1 MIALTSLLAL
11 AAISYPEETA
21 APKRVLVYTVSA
33 GYEHDVA
40 RRASPDELSIVE
52 RALVDWGKKTGAF
65 EAVPTRDASEFTV
78 EKLARYDLVFFY
90 TTGEL
95 PIPEAGRTALFDFV
109 KQGKAFAGS
118 HCATDTFYEDARYG
132 EMIGAYF
139 DLHPWHEKVRVK
151 VEDREHP
158 ATLHL
163 GDAFEITDE
172 IYQFKAPYD
181 RSKLT
186 VLLSLD
192 AEKLDLSRPE
202 VHRTDRDFAIA
213 WCRDHGKGR
222 VFYTA
227 LGHRPEVWADERFLK
242 HVEGGF
248 LWAMR
253 AQPPK
258 ATAARASDR

>member
-1 MIALTSLLAL
+1 MISFAGLFALAL
-11 AAISYPEETA
+11 AAAPSFEDKA

-52 RALVDWGKKTGAF
+52 RALVDWGKKSGSF
-65 EAVPTRDASEFTV
+65 EAVPTRDAGEFTA

-95 PIPEAGRTALFDFV
+95 PIPEEGRTALFDFV

-118 HCATDTFYEDARYG
+118 HCATDTLYEDPRYG

-151 VEDREHP
+151 VEDREHA
-158 ATLHL
+158 ATRHL

-172 IYQFKAPYD
+172 IYQFKTPYD
-181 RSKLT
+181 RSKLS
-186 VLLSLD
+186 VLLRLD
-192 AEKLDLSRPE
+192 TEKLDLARPE

-213 WCRDHGKGR
+213 WCREYGKGR

-253 AQPPK
+253 APAEKP
-258 ATAARASDR
+258 ATR